1 MGGSTLMWP
10 TWYQA
15 IAVAV
20 TCALAAAVLRR
31 RPSTRLPSVV
41 AAAANELAVVA
52 SLYALWRLA
61 RLLPL
66 ARDEGAVERAR
77 QIVAVQH
84 HLHLPTELSLQHLVL
99 RHDWLAWF
107 TSVYY
112 ATVHVPSIVA
122 FLVWLYARHRDHYPR
137 WRNGL
142 ALLTGFCLVIRFVRV
157 APPRFLTDLGYIDIS
172 ERYGLSVY
180 GPVGTGV
187 SDQFAAMPSIHVGWA
202 AVVSLGIV
210 AASTSRW
217 RWLFLLHLVVTVL
230 VVSASGHHWWL
241 DGGVALA
248 LLGVALPIDGA
259 VRRTLRARSAPQ
271 SAADRSAPRE
281 ELPQPMLP
289 ESPAPEGVQG
299 ALR

>member
-1 MGGSTLMWP
+1 MWP

-15 IAVAV
+15 VVVAALCASVAVA
-20 TCALAAAVLRR
+20 LRR
-31 RPSTRLPSVV
+31 RPATRLT
-41 AAAANELAVVA
+41 AAIGPAANELAVVA

-77 QIVAVQH
+77 QIVDLQH
-84 HLHLPTELSLQHLVL
+84 DLHLPTELSLQHLVL

-112 ATVHVPSIVA
+112 ATVHVPSLVA
-122 FLVWLYARHRDHYPR
+122 FLVWLYVRHRERYPR

-142 ALLTGFCLVIRFVRV
+142 ALLTGFCLIIRFVRV

-202 AVVSLGIV
+202 AVVAFGVL

-241 DGGVALA
+241 DGVVALA
-248 LLGVALPIDGA
+248 LLGVALLIDGG
-259 VRRTLRARSAPQ
+259 VRRVAGSRRAEPATIDGTSVSRERAVPQ
-271 SAADRSAPRE
+271 NDLIPRPVDE
-281 ELPQPMLP
+281 
-289 ESPAPEGVQG
+289 VVR